1 MEFVPP
7 ELERYTSGPLGNQY
21 QHRLQAH
28 GQGLNHKVILDYGT
42 SKVLAMNEI
51 ELDMQIPTIES
62 QASKISRDEGNTYTG
77 LIESWHRGSSDM
89 IIDEYVGVNMGF
101 QIPLLIID
109 RRSCL
114 HILKPVGHTLNA
126 Y

>member
-1 MEFVPP
+1 MI
-7 ELERYTSGPLGNQY
+7 S
-21 QHRLQAH
+21 
-28 GQGLNHKVILDYGT
+28 DYGT
-42 SKVLAMNEI
+42 SKVLAVNEI
-51 ELDMQIPTIES
+51 ELGMAIPMIES
-62 QASKISRDEGNTYTG
+62 RASKISCDEGNTYMG

-114 HILKPVGHTLNA
+114 HILEPVGSHT
-126 Y
+126 